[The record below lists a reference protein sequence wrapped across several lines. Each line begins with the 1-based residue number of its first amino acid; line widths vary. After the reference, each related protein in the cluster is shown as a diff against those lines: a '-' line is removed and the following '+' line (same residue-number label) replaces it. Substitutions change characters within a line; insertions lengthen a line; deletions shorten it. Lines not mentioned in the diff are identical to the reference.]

1 MFVYIGYMEIAKE
14 FLTVKEYAEL
24 LNVHPNTVRR
34 SLKSG
39 RICGFKVGAGKRS
52 DYRIPR
58 SEINRMAFV
67 DLEKVV
73 ARLVEDRVLPK
84 EKQSQGQSNRDHNG

>member
-1 MFVYIGYMEIAKE
+1 MLVYIGYMSLDKE
-14 FLTVKEYAEL
+14 FLTVKEYAAL

-39 RICGFKVGAGKRS
+39 RISGFKVGAGKRS

-67 DLEKVV
+67 DLEKIV
-73 ARLVEDRVLPK
+73 AKMVEDRAVLK
-84 EKQSQGQSNRDHNG
+84 EK